1 MIDLGLVTSD
11 VGGSFKTIWSP
22 TDEGLYTIT
31 ANFAGDDSYGSSWA
45 ETGVSVGP
53 AATETTI
60 PEQVTPP
67 DYTMTIVGMGLVLL
81 VAVAIVGVLL
91 YRKK

>member
-1 MIDLGLVTSD
+1 MVS
-11 VGGSFKTIWSP
+11 VGSPFYIGKEKFLYRSP
-22 TDEGLYTIT
+22 TDGGSYSIT

-53 AATETTI
+53 AAAQITI

-81 VAVAIVGVLL
+81 FAVALVGVLL